1 MSLKL
6 KQIYSS
12 KIDTQ
17 ETELET
23 ELLGSKTITTIT
35 TTKRPQTINEY
46 KTLLK
51 ESKIYDEKKKDK
63 QLLNI
68 MLYSDNMDCIEK
80 AKLSSKNEI
89 LMNYVKIW
97 NVIKHIRFNKDD
109 YNYNFS
115 NSEYIINQIFRSI
128 FKYKIQYPILKLN
141 KLLFNLNFY
150 KYKAYHKQKTSKY
163 IIPRTELILINTTT
177 DFYETITLEKFKNEY
192 IKPFKNNSKHSIYL
206 YPFQQ
211 ALTPNEKILSMEEY
225 NFKNLYEAEKDFT
238 SDYLYYCNDYI
249 IYRYKLL
256 YVVKLEE
263 NKLLF
268 QDIYYYFFNITWNNN
283 EPINTTKDNYICY
296 IKLDIF
302 KRQNNKLL
310 EFKNK
315 YLGDLTKTSKKQ
327 INKKQT
333 NKTEEIRDKINLN
346 LFLDGENII
355 TFLTEFNIPNNI
367 KLLLDQEKLTPQEID
382 NLFNPQQEQEERLT
396 ETHTDLKEQRLTETH
411 TDLKNIINSD
421 SDSDIDTDTE
431 EEEEEERLTEAH
443 TDFLPLTET
452 HTERRFN
459 TENNLT
465 FNYNRN
471 YIFSNDDKFIIQNA
485 FINKLNTNK
494 KLQKLTNNYNHVRI
508 IKPFNKT
515 YTQDKYF
522 NFILTNKYNHYSKQ
536 YHAYINDENKI
547 TTITEITN
555 KINYIL

>member
-6 KQIYSS
+6 RQIYSP

-17 ETELET
+17 ET

-109 YNYNFS
+109 YSYNFS

-177 DFYETITLEKFKNEY
+177 DFYETITLEEFKNEY

-302 KRQNNKLL
+302 KRHNNKLL

-315 YLGDLTKTSKKQ
+315 YLGDLIKTSKKQ

-367 KLLLDQEKLTPQEID
+367 KLLLDQEKLTNKEID
-382 NLFNPQQEQEERLT
+382 DLFNPQQEQHEEQ
-396 ETHTDLKEQRLTETH
+396 EQRLTDTYTERH
-411 TDLKNIINSD
+411 FFDKINIINSD
-421 SDSDIDTDTE
+421 SDTDTDT
-431 EEEEEERLTEAH
+431 EEEEERLTEAH
-443 TDFLPLTET
+443 T
-452 HTERRFN
+452 ERHFSR
-459 TENNLT
+459 ENNLT

-494 KLQKLTNNYNHVRI
+494 KLQKLTNDYNHVRI